1 MSDLTRPRC
10 IPERLP
16 AGRSTCLARS
26 FHRSSAVTHRT
37 RRSRLAVAVVLAL
50 VTGSGCRSKAP
61 DVNGDTALARDLAEV
76 QLRGMQGTPRTLAD
90 SQAVSVGMRPLS
102 DSTAD
107 LNTEVV
113 ATSPTASPATR
124 VPTGATRMATASHT
138 PARSARAAGATPP
151 RIAANAGRDT
161 SAAGPCGSPS
171 LASQRACIDANL
183 AVSDVRLNSV
193 YGALI
198 RELRHNAGPG
208 AGREPRMVRGLRSA
222 QRAWIVT
229 RDQDC
234 VRRTRGLGGP
244 LWAPVRARCLA
255 EESDKRAG
263 ELDAMLRA
271 ATAH

>member
-1 MSDLTRPRC
+1 M
-10 IPERLP
+10 
-16 AGRSTCLARS
+16 
-26 FHRSSAVTHRT
+26 THRT
-37 RRSRLAVAVVLAL
+37 RRSRLVIAVVLAL
-50 VTGSGCRSKAP
+50 VPGSACRSKAP

-76 QLRGMQGTPRTLAD
+76 QLRGMQTTPKTLAD

-102 DSTAD
+102 DSAAD
-107 LNTEVV
+107 VNTEVV
-113 ATSPTASPATR
+113 ATSPTASPPAR
-124 VPTGATRMATASHT
+124 VLTGATPTPTASHT
-138 PARSARAAGATPP
+138 AARSARAAGSATVELP
-151 RIAANAGRDT
+151 RAAASAGRDT
-161 SAAGPCGSPS
+161 SASGPCRSPS

-198 RELRHNAGPG
+198 RQLRHNAGPG

-234 VRRTRGLGGP
+234 LRRTKGVGGP
-244 LWAPVRARCLA
+244 LWAPARSRCLA
-255 EESDKRAG
+255 EESEKRAD